1 MSNHNRLLGIFEAN
15 LQRSLK
21 NNNIHIS
28 REYDNSLVMHIDD
41 DNVVNIINDLWN
53 DNWSVHWELLEDGDD
68 QLPPLIEPLTLFH
81 ERLPEVT
88 AAALRSTPAAEP
100 SVEALKRTT
109 YEGKIS
115 HQLDRLRA
123 SDAKRRTVVA
133 DMLSG
138 LEIPFSIDV
147 GENDVDNLL
156 WNLLSPY
163 DSSVHID
170 GREALHGGLNDVV
183 ARISQVAARDLAVMK
198 IWIERRSTV
207 PHEEFQRSMPGA
219 ADESVVKALERLTYE
234 GVSDHDNYD
243 DHHNHDDHH
252 HNHDD
257 ESNVMTCLICTKE
270 VMSGSQLIRMLCSH
284 QFHEDCI
291 LPWLNKAN

>member
-109 YEGKIS
+109 YEGSNDDNTTTTCCDDDQSGFMCVICMEEVAIGS
-115 HQLDRLRA
+115 HVTRMPCFHL
-123 SDAKRRTVVA
+123 
-133 DMLSG
+133 
-138 LEIPFSIDV
+138 F
-147 GENDVDNLL
+147 
-156 WNLLSPY
+156 
-163 DSSVHID
+163 
-170 GREALHGGLNDVV
+170 HG
-183 ARISQVAARDLAVMK
+183 
-198 IWIERRSTV
+198 
-207 PHEEFQRSMPGA
+207 
-219 ADESVVKALERLTYE
+219 
-234 GVSDHDNYD
+234 
-243 DHHNHDDHH
+243 
-252 HNHDD
+252 
-257 ESNVMTCLICTKE
+257 
-270 VMSGSQLIRMLCSH
+270 
-284 QFHEDCI
+284 DCI
-291 LPWLNKAN
+291 LNWLYRTHTCPLCRFELPTSSDYDI